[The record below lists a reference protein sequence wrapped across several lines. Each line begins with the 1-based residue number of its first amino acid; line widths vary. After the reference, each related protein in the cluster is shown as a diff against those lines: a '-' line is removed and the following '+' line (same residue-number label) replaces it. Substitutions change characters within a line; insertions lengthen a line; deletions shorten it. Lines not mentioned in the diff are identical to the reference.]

1 VIRLRGITWE
11 HRRGFDPLV
20 ATAKSY
26 HQLRPDVVVEWER
39 MSFHDCYHTSRNH
52 CYNGITDVDFVAF
65 DYPNTGDYAAN
76 GWVLPLDELM
86 TPAQKA
92 DLEADADPRS
102 LESYHFDGHLWGLPI
117 DAACHILVY
126 RPDLLGVDGT
136 ALPRDWD
143 SLLQLAREIHK
154 PPERY
159 AFSNGGG
166 SGGAAFLMLEG
177 ILGALGC
184 EPFTEP
190 ESRIDRP
197 AGLRAL
203 EILRQVNE
211 LSMPGEIHPS
221 ASGYELLSG
230 DDRVAMAL
238 GPFAYINYYGAD
250 NPRVLG
256 AADMPTVPETGR
268 TSSNLGGVGL
278 GIHSWSKH
286 PEEAWEYAW
295 YVMNQEVQQGVYI
308 ENEGQPGRLS
318 ALRGE
323 FSESQRGG
331 FGRFLVDALDD
342 GYLRPTR
349 PGYHYLEH
357 SCYIVTGRFLAGE
370 TDAETTLAELDRV
383 AAAMYREGSRSGKW
397 RSDELPAD
405 VNPSCWC

>member
-1 VIRLRGITWE
+1 MGVTRLRGITWE

-26 HQLRPDVVVEWER
+26 HQIRPDVAVEWEQ
-39 MSFHDCYHTSRNH
+39 MSFHDCYHTSRHH
-52 CYNGITDVDFVAF
+52 CYSETSRIDLVAF

-76 GWVLPLDELM
+76 GWVLPVDELM
-86 TPAQKA
+86 TAEQRA
-92 DLEADADPRS
+92 DLEEDADPRS
-102 LESYHFDGHLWGLPI
+102 LESYCFDGHLWGLPI
-117 DAACHILVY
+117 DSACHILVY
-126 RPDLLGVDGT
+126 RPDLVDGAT
-136 ALPRDWD
+136 LPGDWD
-143 SLLQLAREIHK
+143 SLIELARELHR

-159 AFSNGGG
+159 AFSNGGS

-190 ESRIDRP
+190 ENRIDRG
-197 AGLRAL
+197 AGQRAL
-203 EILRQVNE
+203 EILRQVDE
-211 LSMPGEIHPS
+211 LSMPREVHP
-221 ASGYELLSG
+221 AAFGYELLSR

-268 TSSNLGGVGL
+268 KSSNLGGVGL
-278 GIHSWSKH
+278 GIHSWTKH
-286 PEEAWEYAW
+286 PEEAWDYAW
-295 YVMNQEVQQGVYI
+295 YVMSKEMQQGIYI

-323 FSESQRGG
+323 FSERHRSG
-331 FGRFLVDALDD
+331 FGRFLAEALDD

-357 SCYIVTGRFLAGE
+357 TGYLVTGRFMDGDA
-370 TDAETTLAELDRV
+370 DAETTLSELDRI
-383 AAAMYREGSRSGKW
+383 AAAMYGEGSRKGKW
-397 RSDELPAD
+397 RADELPPD
-405 VNPSCWC
+405 VNPSCWS

>member
-1 VIRLRGITWE
+1 
-11 HRRGFDPLV
+11 
-20 ATAKSY
+20 
-26 HQLRPDVVVEWER
+26 
-39 MSFHDCYHTSRNH
+39 MSFHDCYHTSRHH
-52 CYNGITDVDFVAF
+52 CYRETSDIDLVAF

-76 GWVLPLDELM
+76 RWVLPVDELM
-86 TPAQKA
+86 TAEQLA
-92 DLEADADPRS
+92 DLEEDADPRS
-102 LESYHFDGHLWGLPI
+102 LESYRIDGHLWGLPI

-126 RPDLLGVDGT
+126 RPDLLDG
-136 ALPRDWD
+136 ASPPRDWD
-143 SLLQLAREIHK
+143 SLIQLAREIHR

-159 AFSNGGG
+159 AFSNGAG

-177 ILGALGC
+177 ILGALEC

-190 ESRIDRP
+190 EGRIDRA
-197 AGLRAL
+197 AGQRAL

-211 LSMPGEIHPS
+211 LSMPKEVHPDRF
-221 ASGYELLSG
+221 GYELLSS

-278 GIHSWSKH
+278 GIHSWTEH
-286 PEEAWEYAW
+286 PQEAWEYAW
-295 YVMNQEVQQGVYI
+295 YVMSKEVQQGVYI

-323 FSESQRGG
+323 FSDRQRGG

-357 SCYIVTGRFLAGE
+357 TGYLVTERFMDGE
-370 TDAETTLAELDRV
+370 ADAETTLAELDRI
-383 AAAMYREGSRSGKW
+383 AEAMYLEGSRNGKW
-397 RSDELPAD
+397 RSEELPAD
-405 VNPSCWC
+405 VNPSCWS